1 MEEDIKFSLKVWN
14 TLTMSRGCIATE
26 IAPQYIENR
35 KWASIYPLEEKDERG
50 AYRYFEI
57 ELPKK
62 IIEEDLDWF
71 KDDEI
76 TEEVF
81 VASLKELYDLLEIK
95 KLNPLSF
102 DVPWKFNFP
111 YHY

>member
-1 MEEDIKFSLKVWN
+1 MKENIKFQLKVWN
-14 TLTMSRGCIATE
+14 TLTMSNGCIAIE
-26 IAPQYIENR
+26 IQPHNSENR
-35 KWASIYPLEEKDERG
+35 KWASIYPLEKGDERG
-50 AYRYFEI
+50 IYRYFEI
-57 ELPKK
+57 ELPKN
-62 IIEEDLDWF
+62 IVENDLDWF

-81 VASLKELYDLLEIK
+81 VSSLDELYNLLETK
-95 KLNPLSF
+95 KLDPLSF